1 MSLMNVFD
9 VSKTGLVAQTSR
21 LNLISENIAN
31 ADVES
36 STPEGAYRA
45 QYPMFRA
52 FFNEEQINAQGQGV
66 RYEGPVD
73 DTRAPKALFDPGNP
87 KANDEGYVFM
97 SNVNT
102 VEEMSNM
109 MSASRS
115 YQTNVEVMNT
125 AKQLLMRT
133 LTLGQA

>member
-1 MSLMNVFD
+1 M
-9 VSKTGLVAQTSR
+9 
-21 LNLISENIAN
+21 
-31 ADVES
+31 
-36 STPEGAYRA
+36 
-45 QYPMFRA
+45 
-52 FFNEEQINAQGQGV
+52 

-73 DTRAPKALFDPGNP
+73 DIRAPKALFDPGNP

-133 LTLGQA
+133 LTLGQV

>member
-9 VSKTGLVAQTSR
+9 VTKTGLVAQTSR
-21 LNLISENIAN
+21 LNLIAENIAN

-66 RYEGPVD
+66 RYEGAVD
-73 DTRAPKALFDPGNP
+73 DTRAPKALFDLGNP

-133 LTLGQA
+133 LTLGQV